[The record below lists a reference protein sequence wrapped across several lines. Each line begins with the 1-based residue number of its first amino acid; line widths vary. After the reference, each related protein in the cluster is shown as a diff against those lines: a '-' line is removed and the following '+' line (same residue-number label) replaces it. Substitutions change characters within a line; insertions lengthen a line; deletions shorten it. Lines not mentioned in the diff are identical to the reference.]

1 MATPS
6 LTTLLSMLPGFCED
20 LVLQHVSVQ
29 AGTVHVRACTA
40 TLHACCP
47 SCSTRSRRL
56 HGTYV
61 RTLADLAWQGTPV
74 RVHLRVRRFRCD
86 TAGCSRRTFT
96 ERLPAFAPSHARR
109 TGRMADL
116 IRRVGMA
123 LGGEAGARLL
133 PVLGATTS
141 ADTVLRLVRRGAA
154 PEAHPRV
161 LGVDEWAWRKGHS
174 YGTILV
180 DLERREPVGLLPDR
194 SSESLAAWLREHP
207 SVEVITRD
215 RSEIFAEGARQG
227 APQAVQI
234 ADRWHLLKNVGEAVE
249 RVLHRHR
256 PALEAALAPSSP
268 TVSTSSTESPSP
280 SPGAAP
286 SPTPS
291 SGQLRRQQRYE
302 QVQALHAKGI
312 SIHAIGR
319 RLRLSRPT
327 VRKYLR
333 AETCPTRAPRRTKI
347 GTLTAYDAHLRAR
360 WQEGA
365 RDAVALWH
373 ELKDKGFRGSYRSVQ
388 RHVAPWRALD
398 AALDD
403 AAAPGG
409 VPHAKPPSPRQVRWW
424 LVLPEARLTPSQQDY
439 VRALIQACEP
449 LRIAQELA
457 VEFGRLIRTPNVA
470 ALEPWL
476 TRAEGSGLREF
487 RDFAAGLR
495 DAAAVRAAIE
505 QTWSNGQTEG
515 QVNKLKM
522 LKRQMYGRAS
532 VALLDQRMRAA
543 A

>member
-6 LTTLLSMLPGFCED
+6 LTTLLTMLPGFCED
-20 LVLQHVSVQ
+20 LVVQHVSVE

-47 SCSTRSRRL
+47 SCATRSRRL
-56 HGTYV
+56 QGTYV
-61 RTLADLAWQGTPV
+61 RTLTDLAWQGTPV
-74 RVHLRVRRFRCD
+74 CVHLRVRRFRCD
-86 TAGCSRRTFT
+86 AARCSRRTFT
-96 ERLPAFAPSHARR
+96 ERLPSFAPTHARR
-109 TGRMADL
+109 TGRLADL
-116 IRRVGMA
+116 VRRVGMA

-141 ADTVLRLVRRGAA
+141 ADTVLRLVRRGAS
-154 PEAHPRV
+154 PEARPRV

-194 SSESLAAWLREHP
+194 SAESFAAWLRKHP

-227 APQAVQI
+227 APQAAQI

-256 PALEAALAPSSP
+256 PALEAALA
-268 TVSTSSTESPSP
+268 
-280 SPGAAP
+280 AP
-286 SPTPS
+286 SPTSSAPS
-291 SGQLRRQQRYE
+291 TELPAPPPTTAPSLTPSPGQLRRQQRYE
-302 QVQALHAKGI
+302 QVQALHAKGV
-312 SIHAIGR
+312 SIHAISR
-319 RLRLSRPT
+319 RLHLSRPT

-333 AETCPTRAPRRTKI
+333 AATCPTRAPRRTKI

-365 RDAVALWH
+365 RDAVTLWR

-388 RHVAPWRALD
+388 RHVAPWRVMD

-403 AAAPGG
+403 VAIPRGAPR
-409 VPHAKPPSPRQVRWW
+409 AKPPSPRQVRWW
-424 LVLPEARLTPSQQDY
+424 LVLPEARLTPAQQSY
-439 VRALIQACEP
+439 VHALIQACSP
-449 LRIAQELA
+449 IRVAQELA
-457 VEFGRLIRTPNVA
+457 VEFGRLVRTQDVA
-470 ALEPWL
+470 ALNPWL
-476 TRAEGSGLREF
+476 TRAEGSDLREF

-495 DAAAVRAAIE
+495 DDVAVRAAIE

-532 VALLDQRMRAA
+532 VVLLDQRMRAA